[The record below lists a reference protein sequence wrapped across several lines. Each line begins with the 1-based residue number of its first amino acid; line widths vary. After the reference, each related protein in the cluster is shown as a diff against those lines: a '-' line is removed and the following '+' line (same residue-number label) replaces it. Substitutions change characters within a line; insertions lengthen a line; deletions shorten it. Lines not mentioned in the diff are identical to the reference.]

1 MTSARTRCLDDEQVA
16 AMIAT
21 ELDGS
26 ERAAI
31 ERHLDSCT
39 TCRALVAATSRSLS
53 HEEPIEPA
61 RVGRYRVGEQIGRG
75 GMGEVFRATPIDPL
89 GPDIALKL
97 LKRAEAAALLSFKQE
112 FRSVA
117 DVSHRNLVA
126 LYELGCDRDEWYIAM
141 ELVDGANFVSAV
153 RGDHD
158 RLRVALG
165 ELAEGLSVLHA
176 AGHVHRDIKPG
187 NVMIEHG
194 GRVVILDFGL
204 IAALSP
210 RAGTPG
216 YTAPEVL
223 AGYPPSPAAD
233 FYAVGVMLHEVLAGT
248 RMVGK
253 AKLWGPDDLVRLCT
267 ALLEPDPANRAG
279 AAEIA
284 EIAGASLPPAGR
296 DGERGDTTLFV
307 GRSDEL
313 ATLGALFDEVRAG
326 QLRVVAVSGPSGIG
340 KSTLVQHFLDQS
352 RDAVI
357 FHGRCYDRET
367 VAHKAIDPLVD
378 ELARFLIALPDHER
392 VALRPADAA
401 DLVRMFPV
409 LRACFSGALDSD
421 MQAHDLHDLHLAHR
435 HATRALRSLLVKLAA
450 RRPLIL
456 WIDDLQW
463 GDADS
468 APILAE
474 LLASPAAMLF
484 VATHRPG
491 AVPPLGTIERRT
503 MELAPLD
510 GDDAATLAA
519 RIGAYDRERAAMIAR
534 ESGGNP
540 LFIVELARDSTALT
554 SSPDHVHDRTLDRAI
569 QARFGRLPVDA
580 RTLLAA
586 IVVAG
591 RPIDHVLVTRVA
603 DANQAP
609 LARLRA
615 DRWVEV
621 RGGDVEMVHDRVRT
635 AVRGAMAHDE
645 IVAWHGRLALSLE
658 AAGADPELLAEHW
671 RGAAEL
677 GRAQTFTIVAAGN
690 AMRALSFDRAARLY
704 ELAASLAPL
713 EAPRAAEL
721 AAARALAL
729 SAAGRGALA
738 AAAYEIA
745 RGHSTGEA
753 AAEYARLGAE
763 ELVRSGNLD
772 AGLDALDAVL
782 RAMGVRLRAS
792 PRGAARSLVIRKLRL
807 RFALAL
813 PPRVRVAN
821 DAELRRIDTCWAV
834 ATTLGT
840 VDTVRAADLHSRTL
854 IDALAAGEPI
864 RIARSLAA
872 EAAFAAAAGPHTQP
886 RVDALF
892 ARARAVARTSDDL
905 LLAGTLAGAKGMA
918 AFLTGRWSKAVRTFE
933 ESEALLARSAG
944 GAWERGTARLYTLI
958 SLSYLGRIGELRRR
972 IATELADADDRGD
985 RYTSTSMRT
994 AACNLAWL
1002 AADDAAAARKMAEDA
1017 ERMWSRRGFHL
1028 QHAWSL
1034 FSRVRA
1040 ELYAG
1045 DGERAF
1051 AQLTER
1057 WPALEQSLLLRIQVV
1072 ATEALALR
1080 ARAALASARGAAR
1093 SAHLEHA
1100 TRDANRLARMNAPH
1114 ARALANVIYA
1124 SVRGNDIPTLTHARD
1139 AFTACEMALH
1149 ANAVDRA
1156 LAVIAGDAA
1165 RVESI
1170 DAWMRAEDIVDPA
1183 AMSALL
1189 IP

>member
-1 MTSARTRCLDDEQVA
+1 
-16 AMIAT
+16 MIAT
-21 ELDGS
+21 ELDSS

-31 ERHLDSCT
+31 ERHLDGCAP
-39 TCRALVAATSRSLS
+39 CRAIVAAASRSLS
-53 HEEPIEPA
+53 HEESTGPD
-61 RVGRYRVGEQIGRG
+61 RVGRYRIGEQIGRG
-75 GMGEVFRATPIDPL
+75 GMGEVFRGTPIDPP

-97 LKRAEAAALLSFKQE
+97 LPRVEATTLLIFKQE

-141 ELVDGANFVSAV
+141 ELVDGENFVSAV

-176 AGHVHRDIKPG
+176 AGHVHRDIKPA
-187 NVMIEHG
+187 NVMIERG

-210 RAGTPG
+210 RAGTPE
-216 YTAPEVL
+216 YMAPEIL
-223 AGYPPSPAAD
+223 AGGPPSAAAD

-248 RMVGK
+248 RTVGK
-253 AKLWGPDDLVRLCT
+253 AKLSGPDDLVRLCT
-267 ALLEPDPANRAG
+267 TLLEPDPAKRAG

-284 EIAGASLPPAGR
+284 EIAGASFAPVER
-296 DGERGDTTLFV
+296 DDECSDTTMFV

-313 ATLGALFDEVRAG
+313 ATLSALLDEVRAG
-326 QLRVVAVSGPSGIG
+326 ELRVVAVSGVSGVG
-340 KSTLVQHFLDQS
+340 KSTLVRRFLDQS

-357 FHGRCYDRET
+357 LRGRCYDRET

-378 ELARFLIALPDHER
+378 ELARFLIALPDDER

-409 LRACFSGALDSD
+409 LRVCFSDAPDR
-421 MQAHDLHDLHLAHR
+421 AHDPHDLHLAHR
-435 HATRALRSLLVKLAA
+435 RATRALRSLLVKLAA

-474 LLASPAAMLF
+474 LLALPAAMLF

-491 AVPPLGTIERRT
+491 DVPPLGTLVRRT
-503 MELAPLD
+503 MELAPLG

-519 RIGAYDRERAAMIAR
+519 GIGAHDRERAAQIAR

-554 SSPDHVHDRTLDRAI
+554 SSPDHVHDHSLDHVI
-569 QARFGRLPVDA
+569 QARLARLPAVA

-591 RPIDHVLVTRVA
+591 RPIDHELVTRIA
-603 DANQAP
+603 GANQAP

-621 RGGDVEMVHDRVRT
+621 RGREVETVHDRVRT
-635 AVRGAMAHDE
+635 AVRNAIAQDE
-645 IVAWHGRLALSLE
+645 IVTWHGRLARALE
-658 AAGADPELLAEHW
+658 ATDADPELLAEHW

-677 GRAQTFTIVAAGN
+677 VRAQTFAIVAADN

-713 EAPRAAEL
+713 EAPRAAKL
-721 AAARALAL
+721 AASRALAL
-729 SAAGRGALA
+729 SAAGRGVLA

-745 RGHSTGEA
+745 RGHSTGDA
-753 AAEYARLGAE
+753 VAEYARLGAE

-772 AGLDALDAVL
+772 AGLDALDEVL
-782 RAMGVRLRAS
+782 GTMGVRLRTS
-792 PRGAARSLVIRKLRL
+792 PRNAARSLAMRRLRL

-813 PPRVRVAN
+813 PPRVRIAN

-872 EAAFAAAAGPHTQP
+872 EAAFAAAAGPHSQS
-886 RVDALF
+886 RVDALL
-892 ARARAVARTSDDL
+892 ARAHDVADASDDP

-918 AFLTGRWSKAVRTFE
+918 AFLTGRWSKAIQTFE

-944 GAWERGTARLYTLI
+944 GAWERGTARLYSLI

-972 IATELADADDRGD
+972 IANEIADADDRGD
-985 RYTSTSMRT
+985 LYASTSVRT
-994 AACNLAWL
+994 AACNIAWL
-1002 AADDAAAARKMAEDA
+1002 AANDPAAARRMAEDA

-1034 FSRVRA
+1034 LSRVRA
-1040 ELYAG
+1040 DLYAG

-1051 AQLTER
+1051 AQLAES
-1057 WPALEQSLLLRIQVV
+1057 WSALEQSLLLRIQVV
-1072 ATEALALR
+1072 ASEALDLH

-1124 SVRGNDIPTLTHARD
+1124 AVRGNDIATLADARD
-1139 AFTACEMALH
+1139 AFAACEMALH
-1149 ANAVDRA
+1149 AHACDRA

-1189 IP
+1189 VP